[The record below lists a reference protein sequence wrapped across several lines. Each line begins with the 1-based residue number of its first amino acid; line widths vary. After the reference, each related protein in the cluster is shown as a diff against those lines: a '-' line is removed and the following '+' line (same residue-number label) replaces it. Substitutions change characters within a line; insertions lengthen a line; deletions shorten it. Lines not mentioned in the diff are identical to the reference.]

1 MNSFSKLSISI
12 LFTIA
17 LSTGFI
23 SIVQVQRVH
32 FFSINFSGLPG
43 FRDNQGHNFLQG
55 PKGDKGDTEEQ
66 WLAGPQGEK
75 GDKGEMDLK
84 VNRDHQAKV

>member
-1 MNSFSKLSISI
+1 
-12 LFTIA
+12 
-17 LSTGFI
+17 
-23 SIVQVQRVH
+23 
-32 FFSINFSGLPG
+32 
-43 FRDNQGHNFLQG
+43 LQG

-84 VNRDHQAKV
+84 VNRDH